1 MKYFLISIIPSED
14 VILKI
19 MGLRTL
25 IFREFGLVSSR
36 CLPEMIPIAF
46 IPEPIDKEQFKGL
59 ILPAAACLNVC
70 KTSKKGDIFLQSK
83 NTNSSNEIRN
93 RISGFK
99 TSGFIDLQTGFYLA
113 TANTNSILKDLL
125 RFIHSETKEI
135 FTWRKSSLELIRI
148 ETMNDTWWE
157 NIRWE
162 TIWETKMGRQ
172 EKGNRRPGE

>member
-14 VILKI
+14 VVLKI
-19 MGLRTL
+19 MELRTL

-59 ILPAAACLNVC
+59 ILPAADLPTAEGLSICT
-70 KTSKKGDIFLQSK
+70 TSKKGDIFLQSK
-83 NTNSSNEIRN
+83 NTNSAIEIRN
-93 RISGFK
+93 RISGFE

-135 FTWRKSSLELIRI
+135 FTWRKSSLELIQI
-148 ETMNDTWWE
+148 ETMNDTWWK

-162 TIWETKMGRQ
+162 TIWTQKIGI
-172 EKGNRRPGE
+172 NYNL